1 MAYLA
6 TWGSNRIG
14 RAIALASVCIVPAI
28 GIGIARAALP
38 ENSQAGGKVHVVE
51 ARVKPIVRIGQLQFR
66 DLNGNGQLDVY
77 EDWRKPVEQRVA
89 DLVSRMTLEEK
100 AGMMQITSFS
110 AATAGGFIND
120 RHIVHLILRD
130 GVSGRDLAL
139 RNDQFQQIAEG
150 TRLGIPLVFAANPR
164 DHISDALVFE
174 QVDATGQWPGTLG
187 LAATN
192 DLKLI
197 RAFADTIRGQWVA
210 QGIRKMYGYQVD
222 VASEPRWNRVQ
233 TTYGEGPWWSAA
245 ITRELVLGFQGHHL
259 SSDSVAE
266 TIKHFPGDG
275 AVWNGLDPHFAWGQW
290 AASPTAGS
298 LFQYQLAPFQAAVDA
313 GTSAIMSYY
322 NSQINSRDA
331 AQLPP
336 SWWQSST
343 QQFEEVGAAF
353 NKTILTTL
361 LRDTMGFTGYVNT
374 DSGVLGNTGWG
385 VESLTTAERF
395 ANGVKA
401 GASIFSDNN
410 DPSQLIVAVQS
421 GLLTEA
427 ELDPH
432 VSRLLSEMF
441 DLGLFEQPYVDPD
454 AAQASIESQ
463 EALKLQYQANLE
475 SIVLLRNETHL
486 LPLAAGKKVYAEVF
500 AGTRSATQTAALR
513 ALLAAE
519 PAVTVVDT
527 VDQADVALVWLR
539 PTVYQRPEHDY
550 NDVAL
555 GTNTGVDVAKVEAI
569 EAAKPTVLVV
579 NLVNP
584 WVINA
589 VEPDAAAVVATF
601 DVKGAALLD
610 VLAGRYNPSGKLPL
624 SIPADQAAVDDNAPD
639 VPGYLESFDYA
650 YTNKAGNKYLFG
662 FGLS

>member
-1 MAYLA
+1 MDNGHSKIRHYRRTAWRSTKAPSIRWAALPRSLTEERMAYLA
-6 TWGSNRIG
+6 TRGSTRIG
-14 RAIALASVCIVPAI
+14 RAMALALVFIVPVI
-28 GIGIARAALP
+28 GVGIARAAPP

-51 ARVKPIVRIGQLQFR
+51 ARVKPILRIGQLEFR

-245 ITRELVLGFQGHHL
+245 ITREIVLGFQGQHL
-259 SSDSVAE
+259 GPDSVAE

-275 AVWNGLDPHFAWGQW
+275 AVLNGLDPHFAWGQY
-290 AASPTAGS
+290 AVYPTAGS
-298 LFQYQLAPFQAAVDA
+298 LFQYQLPPFQAAVDA

-322 NSQINSRDA
+322 NSQN
-331 AQLPP
+331 
-336 SWWQSST
+336 
-343 QQFEEVGAAF
+343 
-353 NKTILTTL
+353 
-361 LRDTMGFTGYVNT
+361 
-374 DSGVLGNTGWG
+374 
-385 VESLTTAERF
+385 
-395 ANGVKA
+395 
-401 GASIFSDNN
+401 
-410 DPSQLIVAVQS
+410 
-421 GLLTEA
+421 
-427 ELDPH
+427 
-432 VSRLLSEMF
+432 
-441 DLGLFEQPYVDPD
+441 
-454 AAQASIESQ
+454 
-463 EALKLQYQANLE
+463 
-475 SIVLLRNETHL
+475 
-486 LPLAAGKKVYAEVF
+486 
-500 AGTRSATQTAALR
+500 
-513 ALLAAE
+513 
-519 PAVTVVDT
+519 
-527 VDQADVALVWLR
+527 
-539 PTVYQRPEHDY
+539 
-550 NDVAL
+550 
-555 GTNTGVDVAKVEAI
+555 
-569 EAAKPTVLVV
+569 
-579 NLVNP
+579 
-584 WVINA
+584 
-589 VEPDAAAVVATF
+589 
-601 DVKGAALLD
+601 
-610 VLAGRYNPSGKLPL
+610 
-624 SIPADQAAVDDNAPD
+624 
-639 VPGYLESFDYA
+639 
-650 YTNKAGNKYLFG
+650 
-662 FGLS
+662 